1 MNPPLQ
7 QDATLLTRWNAL
19 AARID
24 QATEAAGRPQGSVRL
39 LAVSKTFDAQAVA
52 QVHANG
58 QQAFGE
64 NYIQEGVQKIAELKH
79 LRANLEWHCIGP
91 VQSNKTRQVAEWFD
105 WVQTIDRLK
114 VAQRLNDQR
123 PEGLPALN
131 VCIQVNVDRGLN
143 KSGVAVEQA
152 HELAHEVLAMP
163 RLRLRGLMCIPD
175 PVDGFELQC
184 ERFERAHAIYRHWQT
199 LADTVDTLSMGMSGD
214 LEAAVASGST
224 MVRVGSALFGSR
236 AAA

>member
-1 MNPPLQ
+1 
-7 QDATLLTRWNAL
+7 
-19 AARID
+19 
-24 QATEAAGRPQGSVRL
+24 
-39 LAVSKTFDAQAVA
+39 
-52 QVHANG
+52 
-58 QQAFGE
+58 
-64 NYIQEGVQKIAELKH
+64 
-79 LRANLEWHCIGP
+79 
-91 VQSNKTRQVAEWFD
+91 
-105 WVQTIDRLK
+105 VQTIDRLK

-184 ERFERAHAIYRHWQT
+184 ERFERAHAIYRQWQT